1 MDGQVIIV
9 YLQSWVWIIQRLPR
23 ESWIMGEFAWLE
35 NMRKYSRMK
44 NGGDN
49 KDHRVMGGNPCL
61 EQSLESYEL
70 CCLVETFPDN
80 HDSLEDY
87 QRTLKYA
94 YLYAKTVTLVE
105 HIGVIPIV

>member
-1 MDGQVIIV
+1 MDYKNDVKRIV
-9 YLQSWVWIIQRLPR
+9 DNGEPGFVWLD
-23 ESWIMGEFAWLE
+23 
-35 NMRKYSRMK
+35 NMRHYSRMK

-80 HDSLEDY
+80 HDSFEDY
-87 QRTLKYA
+87 QRTLKMP
-94 YLYAKTVTLVE
+94 YLCQKRQL
-105 HIGVIPIV
+105 H